1 MITST
6 REIPEEQVVEQSL
19 RPQSFEDYI
28 GQDQIKQNL
37 HISIQAASKRSEP
50 LDHLLFYGPPGLGK
64 TSLAYLIAKNLGANI
79 RITSGPA
86 LEKPGDLASILT
98 NIEHGDIL
106 FIDEIHRLSKTLEE
120 VLYSAMEDFVLD
132 IIVGKGPS
140 ARTLRL
146 DLPKFTLVGAT
157 TKYGSLSGPLRSR
170 FGNIYGFDFYETHHI
185 TQILSRSSS
194 ILGVEVGHPEV
205 LELIA
210 QRSRQTPRVA
220 NRLLKRVRDVA
231 EVHNSGVMTQDVAN
245 QTFELLGVDSSGLE
259 SGDRKL
265 LETMIH
271 KFAGGPVG
279 LSTLA
284 ASTAEEIVTIEEIY
298 EPFLMRQGLI
308 QRTPRGRVVT
318 DLCYNYLNI
327 PVPSEHNTTKS
338 LL

>member
-6 REIPEEQVVEQSL
+6 REIPEEQAIEQSL
-19 RPQSFEDYI
+19 RPQTFDDYI
-28 GQDQIKQNL
+28 GQDQIKKNL
-37 HISIQAASKRSEP
+37 NISIQAATKRGEP

-64 TSLAYLIAKNLGANI
+64 TSLAYLIAKSLGSSI
-79 RITSGPA
+79 KITSGPA

-98 NIEHGDIL
+98 NVEQGDVL

-146 DLPKFTLVGAT
+146 DLPKFTLIGAT

-170 FGNIYGFDFYETHHI
+170 FGNIYSFDFYEPSHI
-185 TQILSRSSS
+185 TTILERSSS
-194 ILGVEVGHPEV
+194 ILNVKAESREV
-205 LELIA
+205 LDRIA
-210 QRSRQTPRVA
+210 ARSRQTPRVA

-231 EVHNSGVMTQDVAN
+231 EVHNDGTMSLPIAE
-245 QTFELLGVDSSGLE
+245 QTFEMLGVDTYGLE
-259 SGDRKL
+259 AGDRRI
-265 LETMIH
+265 LETIIH
-271 KFAGGPVG
+271 KFNGGPVG

-298 EPFLMRQGLI
+298 EPFLMRQGFI
-308 QRTPRGRVVT
+308 QRTPRGRIVT
-318 DLCYNYLNI
+318 DICYDYLNL
-327 PVPSEHNTTKS
+327 PVPDRE
-338 LL
+338 